1 MRGLDVLDAD
11 PARQTA
17 GLHQLAS
24 SLVADPEFVQRPTWL
39 GQCAENGPWSRLRH
53 RQAQAVVAHS
63 AWTRLSARWLELVEI
78 AAADPYHPEQGRMPL
93 LASGALQLAAGQ
105 ALAWVEMARGLLFH
119 WVQLDPAGAVQDYR
133 VLAPTEW
140 NFHPQGALAQALS
153 ALPVGETVAASTL
166 AAAFDPCVACTV

>member
-1 MRGLDVLDAD
+1 
-11 PARQTA
+11 
-17 GLHQLAS
+17 LHQLANC
-24 SLVADPEFVQRPTWL
+24 LAADPEFVQRPTWL

-53 RQAQAVVAHS
+53 RQAQATLPHS

-78 AAADPYHPEQGRMPL
+78 AAADPQHPDPGRVPL

-119 WVQLDPAGAVQDYR
+119 WVQLDAAGAVQNYR

-140 NFHPQGALAQALS
+140 NFHPQGALARALS
-153 ALPVGETVAASTL
+153 ALPAGATAAANTL
-166 AAAFDPCVACTV
+166 AAAYDPCVACAV